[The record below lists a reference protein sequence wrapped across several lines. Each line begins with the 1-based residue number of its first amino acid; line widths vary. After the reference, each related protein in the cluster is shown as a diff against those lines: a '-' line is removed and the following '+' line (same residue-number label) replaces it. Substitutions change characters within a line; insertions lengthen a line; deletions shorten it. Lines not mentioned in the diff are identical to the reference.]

1 MFNSKNEIIFST
13 YTIVYLNFRNV
24 AKCQHQIFFPGNC
37 DFELNTCGW
46 TVHEDAV
53 FLERYL
59 LVCGILGYIDDCGT
73 DILFQ
78 SADPWKRKKMRSI
91 NLIGT

>member
-1 MFNSKNEIIFST
+1 MSASN
-13 YTIVYLNFRNV
+13 
-24 AKCQHQIFFPGNC
+24 IFFQGNC